1 MELKELGFDEVVFS
15 EFRFPNTNSV
25 KFSGDRAEAIVQAA
39 AKLVSTC
46 STDSFAVS
54 FLSSD
59 SSFVLPEGRS
69 RLYLENVSAKNAA
82 AIAATTQVADPAIN
96 LVFLATT
103 NDTRFN
109 DYSVIRPISTMND
122 GG

>member
-1 MELKELGFDEVVFS
+1 M
-15 EFRFPNTNSV
+15 
-25 KFSGDRAEAIVQAA
+25 
-39 AKLVSTC
+39 
-46 STDSFAVS
+46 
-54 FLSSD
+54 
-59 SSFVLPEGRS
+59 LPEGRS